1 MTTVPK
7 SVQGWLGGVERPE
20 ARWMTNDV
28 DQGRRGKGV
37 IAKNVA
43 LC

>member
-1 MTTVPK
+1 MKTVLK
-7 SVQGWLGGVERPE
+7 SVHGWLCGVEQPE
-20 ARWMTNDV
+20 ARWMTNGV
-28 DQGRRGKGV
+28 DQERRGRGV